1 MQPFLEGSEGV
12 VCSSV
17 QIATGWGSSGRVG
30 LRDWG
35 GYGGS
40 RDTVLRLVGLSRY
53 SDQSRSPPANCLSTS
68 RMARP
73 VDDCRQL
80 CGVSG
85 CWCQSDRA
93 GEKTHNGWIH
103 WQQGAQCCIC
113 ARRFH
118 SGSDRIACGEAS
130 GKCPTDCYICLSV
143 DQKGVRRYDKQADH
157 HDVCNCCGGFT
168 RARFLR
174 ASCQR
179 EGLTPFAGWALITN
193 EPGLK

>member
-1 MQPFLEGSEGV
+1 
-12 VCSSV
+12 
-17 QIATGWGSSGRVG
+17 
-30 LRDWG
+30 
-35 GYGGS
+35 
-40 RDTVLRLVGLSRY
+40 
-53 SDQSRSPPANCLSTS
+53 
-68 RMARP
+68 MAGP

-80 CGVSG
+80 CGVRG
-85 CWCQSDRA
+85 CWCQFERDE
-93 GEKTHNGWIH
+93 EKSVWPH
-103 WQQGAQCCIC
+103 WQKGEQCCIC

-118 SGSDRIACGEAS
+118 SGSDRIACGGAK

-179 EGLTPFAGWALITN
+179 EGITPFAGWAPTGPAEQADTEGGNVEEYLEEHISGC
-193 EPGLK
+193 EVARRGGPL